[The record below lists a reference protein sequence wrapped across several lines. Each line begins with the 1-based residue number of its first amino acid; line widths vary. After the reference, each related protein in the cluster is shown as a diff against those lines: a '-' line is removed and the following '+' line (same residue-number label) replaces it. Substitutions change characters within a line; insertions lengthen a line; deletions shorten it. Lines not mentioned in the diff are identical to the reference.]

1 MIQHWEENE
10 KFPPE
15 KYYEACITY
24 HIVRYCEEKQMGR
37 IFPFSISQIQ
47 EKKEGYDFGY
57 QMDSQS
63 LFFVQYKRPQMRMTA
78 NHSSVWMIDIGQ
90 LKTIV
95 EGGIGACT
103 YYALP
108 EFYDYLEWYEGL
120 EKTYF
125 LNAEDLY
132 TQIRLQ
138 KKMDQKTVFVRNDG
152 WKLRRFEDYFSVRN
166 IYRNVLIQ
174 AQDAYDE
181 AIDWKILEEDFQGY
195 FLQRF

>member
-108 EFYDYLEWYEGL
+108 EFYDYLEWYKGL

-138 KKMDQKTVFVRNDG
+138 KKMDQKTVFVWNDG